1 MLEAA
6 LNAAAEQVVEFTAHG
21 RLLQRAGNRAPYAAP
36 QGLYAC
42 RVGTEPAWL
51 AVAIE
56 TDAQWRALCATVAV
70 PADWHG
76 DHRLATLAGRQQRH
90 DEIDAVL
97 RTLFADQDRDAMV
110 EALVARR
117 IPAAAVVAPTAIH
130 LHPQMVARGFFAAP
144 PHAVVGTVA
153 IPGLPFRCRSIDE
166 LVRGAAPTM
175 GADNGEILG
184 GWLGLSADELASLE
198 ADGVIG
204 TRPTGL

>member
-1 MLEAA
+1 M
-6 LNAAAEQVVEFTAHG
+6 
-21 RLLQRAGNRAPYAAP
+21 
-36 QGLYAC
+36 
-42 RVGTEPAWL
+42 
-51 AVAIE
+51 
-56 TDAQWRALCATVAV
+56 
-70 PADWHG
+70 
-76 DHRLATLAGRQQRH
+76 
-90 DEIDAVL
+90 L
-97 RTLFADQDRDAMV
+97 RTLFADRDRDALV

-144 PHAVVGTVA
+144 PHAVVGTMA